1 MPQFVYRL
9 RPARAD
15 MLAAGPTPEEERT
28 IGVHFAYLQ
37 DLTNRGVVKLAGR
50 TLTTGPES
58 FGICILEAVDE
69 AAARAIMANDPAVAG
84 GVMTAELFPFRI
96 ALWGSAP
103 VGDDA

>member
-1 MPQFVYRL
+1 MPQFAYRL

-28 IGVHFAYLQ
+28 IGAHFAYLQ
-37 DLTNRGVVKLAGR
+37 DLTNRGTVKLAGR

-58 FGICILEAVDE
+58 FGICILEVADE
-69 AAARAIMANDPAVAG
+69 AAARAVLDGDPAVAA
-84 GVMTAELFPFRI
+84 GVMTAELYPFRI

-103 VGDDA
+103 AGDDA